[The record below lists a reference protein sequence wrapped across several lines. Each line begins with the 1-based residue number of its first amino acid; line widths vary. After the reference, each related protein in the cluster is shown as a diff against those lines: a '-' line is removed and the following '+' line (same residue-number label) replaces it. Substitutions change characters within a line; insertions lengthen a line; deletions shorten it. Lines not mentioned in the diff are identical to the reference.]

1 MAQPKGKS
9 YEKEVLVPKVWEK
22 ITLDDD
28 FFDNVL
34 VSKDV
39 SKYIRRL
46 EARIKDLQ
54 EEDTTSRE
62 EIIESIKKAMEDGI
76 SLADF
81 RDSWR

>member
-9 YEKEVLVPKVWEK
+9 YEKEVLVPKVWEE
-22 ITLDDD
+22 ITLDGD

-34 VSKDV
+34 VTKSV

-46 EARIKDLQ
+46 ETRIKDLQ

-62 EIIESIKKAMEDGI
+62 EIIESIEKAMENGI
-76 SLADF
+76 SLAEF